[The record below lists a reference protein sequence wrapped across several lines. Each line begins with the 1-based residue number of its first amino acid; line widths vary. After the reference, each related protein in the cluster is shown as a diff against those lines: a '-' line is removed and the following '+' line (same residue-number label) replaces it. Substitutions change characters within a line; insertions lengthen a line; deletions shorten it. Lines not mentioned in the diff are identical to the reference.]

1 MSEEMEMS
9 GESMLVSD
17 YKSQSKQSKSKGARS
32 KMGKESSFAY
42 DDDDEIISEGV
53 ETKKKMGNMFEDM
66 DDSDSEMEME
76 DESSQAKSKG
86 ASKKDVKKSKG
97 M

>member
-1 MSEEMEMS
+1 MS

-42 DDDDEIISEGV
+42 DDDD
-53 ETKKKMGNMFEDM
+53 
-66 DDSDSEMEME
+66 
-76 DESSQAKSKG
+76 
-86 ASKKDVKKSKG
+86 
-97 M
+97 